1 VSDPGS
7 TATRLR
13 ITRQGVSVCVAG
25 VAALVVGRVFGI
37 VELYVIGAA
46 CFAAVA
52 VAVAAVWT
60 RRPRIEASRWIH
72 PSLLVAG
79 DTGRVDIAIEH
90 TGRVSS
96 APFVLE
102 EAVQRTN
109 TEDHVARLPMSALRA
124 GSSSTSGYRVPTAA
138 RGVIQLG
145 PLRAVTTDVLG
156 LARSS
161 KPVVGIDEIVVAP
174 RTEVLDMPELG
185 RGAVGEAL
193 LASSRRLGPGD
204 FHGLR
209 EYATGDEPRSIH
221 WRASARTD
229 ELMVREHTV
238 EGLHQCTVVFD
249 PSLEAHGGTANF
261 ERGVTAAASLVHSAA
276 RAGLNTRFITGG
288 GIDLRGPEVVAN
300 TLRVLAR
307 IEAGGPTALPPMD
320 ADMVDGLVLLV
331 VITGT
336 RHASAWQ
343 LAQAI
348 SNPTITRLIVT
359 TNDAAPTRLAVA
371 ARSEDEFVGAW
382 QAVVGRSTAVK
393 PHQESAVP
401 AEPAAEPTPEPAAE
415 PVAR

>member
-1 VSDPGS
+1 MSDPGAA
-7 TATRLR
+7 ATRLR

-46 CFAAVA
+46 CLVA
-52 VAVAAVWT
+52 VIVAAAAVWT
-60 RRPRIEASRWIH
+60 RRPSIEASRWIH

-79 DTGRVDIAIEH
+79 DTGSVDIAIEH
-90 TGRVSS
+90 RGRVGSS
-96 APFVLE
+96 PFMLE
-102 EAVQRTN
+102 ETVRRTN
-109 TEDHVARLPMSALRA
+109 TEDHVARLPMSALPA

-145 PLRAVTTDVLG
+145 PLRAVTTDILG

-185 RGAVGEAL
+185 RGAIGEAL
-193 LASSRRLGPGD
+193 LESSRRLGPGD

-209 EYATGDEPRSIH
+209 EYAAGDEPRSIH
-221 WRASARTD
+221 WKASARTD

-249 PSLEAHGGTANF
+249 PSPGAHGSTANF
-261 ERGVTAAASLVHSAA
+261 ERGVTAAASVVHSAA
-276 RAGLNTRFITGG
+276 RAGLTTRFITGG
-288 GIDLRGPEVVAN
+288 GIDLRGPEVVPN

-307 IEAGGPTALPPMD
+307 IESGGPTALPPMD

-331 VITGT
+331 VVTGT
-336 RHASAWQ
+336 RQAPAWQ

-348 SNPTITRLIVT
+348 ANPTITRVIIT
-359 TNDAAPTRLAVA
+359 TNDAAPTRLAVP
-371 ARSEDEFVGAW
+371 ARSDVEFVTAW
-382 QAVVGRSTAVK
+382 QTLVGRNTGTRTNPGSVL
-393 PHQESAVP
+393 P
-401 AEPAAEPTPEPAAE
+401 AQPIPE
-415 PVAR
+415 PVAP